1 LDNLRD
7 LQRQQ
12 KGVVMKTIREKI
24 DIFLEQFGYWVF
36 DRPWKTMSFVGLFL
50 IISISFIPFVKIDVT
65 TQGNFQKADEVL
77 KRYADFKKQFGSDTS
92 VVIALYPD
100 NIFDLTFL
108 KQLNQLHQDLEEQVP
123 YVDEVTSLIN
133 ITAIK
138 GEDGQL
144 DIEDLFDTWPKT
156 EAELQ
161 GIKAYVFNHPD
172 YVNNIISK
180 EGDYTLIQVRANVFL
195 EEGEDDFNIESAAPE
210 KKKELYI
217 VSLMKK
223 LHGEKSQKIEPGEDI
238 NEKTE
243 LTNVQNNEIVKKVNE
258 IVEKYQSDKFPLFV
272 TGGPVIDKLHV
283 DVIGATVR
291 KTIGISIICIFF
303 LLFFIFRRLS
313 GVFIP
318 LLIVLLSL
326 VTTFGVMVMLDIPL
340 RVTSQ
345 AFPPLVLT
353 AGICDAVHLFSIF
366 YQRLRHNDD
375 KREAIVYALKH
386 SGLAMVFTTLTT
398 AGGFLSFIFAD
409 LKGIAEMGASA
420 AIGVTFALVY
430 SFLLIPALIAILPI
444 KVSMQSPKQFTK
456 RGWEKLMESVASFA
470 VTKPYVVLIP
480 TVLIII
486 VSSFGA
492 TNIKFSFNM
501 IKWFPKEV
509 KVDVYNTILEEK
521 FKSTSSLEL
530 VVDTGKANGLFEPI
544 VMNAIESAQ
553 EYAKNFKTDAVH
565 IGKTVS
571 IVNSLK
577 LINKTLNNNH
587 LEFYSIP
594 QDKKIIAQE
603 MILFENSGWDNLEEI
618 VDNQFSKAR
627 ITFGVP
633 TVNAVEYVPFGNQI
647 KKDMEQMF
655 KGIAKVSLTGNVD
668 IGARNILGLMK
679 SLTESYLLAF
689 VIIGILMILLLGSIR
704 IGLVS
709 MIPNFLPILIALG
722 IMGFFSISITMFS
735 VLLGGIALGLAVDDT
750 IHFLHNFKRSFDN
763 NNSIIA
769 SVIETVRTTGRALFF
784 TTIVMSI
791 GFASYLTADMNI
803 LVDFGIIISTTIV
816 LAFLAD
822 IIVTPALMAIV
833 YASKE
838 R

>member
-1 LDNLRD
+1 
-7 LQRQQ
+7 
-12 KGVVMKTIREKI
+12 MKTIRAKI
-24 DIFLEQFGYWVF
+24 DIFLEKFGYWVY
-36 DRPWKTMSFVGLFL
+36 DRPWKTISIIGLFL
-50 IISISFIPFVKIDVT
+50 VISISFIPFVKIDVT

-92 VVIALYPD
+92 VVVALYPD
-100 NIFDLTFL
+100 NIFDLPFL
-108 KQLNQLHQDLEEQVP
+108 KKLNQLHQELEEHVP

-138 GEDGQL
+138 GEGGQL
-144 DIEDLFDTWPKT
+144 IIEDLFETWPEN

-161 GIKAYVFNHPD
+161 QIKAYVFNHPD

-180 EGDYTLIQVRANVFL
+180 EGDYTLIQVRANAFL
-195 EEGEDDFNIESAAPE
+195 EEGEGDFDINGIEPE
-210 KKKELYI
+210 KKKELFI
-217 VSLMKK
+217 VSLMRK
-223 LHGEKSQKIEPGEDI
+223 LHGKNSPEIESGNDT

-243 LTNVQNNEIVKKVNE
+243 LTNVQNNEIVNKVNE
-258 IVEKYQSDKFPLFV
+258 IVKKYQSDKFPLFV

-303 LLFFIFRRLS
+303 LLFFVFRRLS

-345 AFPPLVLT
+345 AFPPIVLT

-366 YQRLRHNDD
+366 YQRLRNNEN
-375 KREAIVYALKH
+375 KREAIVYAVRH
-386 SGLAMVFTTLTT
+386 SGLAMFFTTLTT

-409 LKGIAEMGASA
+409 LKGIGEMGASA
-420 AIGVTFALVY
+420 AIGVSFALVY
-430 SFLLIPALIAILPI
+430 TFLLIPALIAILPI
-444 KVSMQSPKQFTK
+444 KTSMPSSKQVAK
-456 RGWEKLMESVASFA
+456 KGWEKLMESSASFA
-470 VTKPYVVLIP
+470 VTKPYLVLIP

-486 VSSFGA
+486 ISGFGA
-492 TNIKFSFNM
+492 TNIRFSFNM
-501 IKWFPKEV
+501 IKWFPEEV

-530 VVDTGKANGLFEPI
+530 IIDTGKENGLFDPI
-544 VMNAIESAQ
+544 VMSAIESAQ
-553 EYAKNFKTDAVH
+553 KYAENFKTDDVH

-577 LINKTLNNNH
+577 LINKTLNNNRS
-587 LEFYSIP
+587 EFYRIP
-594 QDKKIIAQE
+594 QDKKTIVQE
-603 MILFENSGWDNLEEI
+603 MILFENSGWENLEEI
-618 VDNQFSKAR
+618 VDSQFSKAR

-633 TVNAVEYVPFGNQI
+633 TVNAVQYVPFGNQI
-647 KKDMEQMF
+647 KKEMEQIF

-679 SLTESYLLAF
+679 SLSESYLLAF
-689 VIIGILMILLLGSIR
+689 LIIGILMILLLGSIR
-704 IGLVS
+704 IGLIS

-722 IMGFFSISITMFS
+722 IMGFFNIPMTMFS

-791 GFASYLTADMNI
+791 GFASYLMADMNI
-803 LVDFGIIISTTIV
+803 LVHFGIIISTTII

-822 IIVTPALMAIV
+822 IIVTPALVAIV

-838 R
+838 QKESLTLSKFS